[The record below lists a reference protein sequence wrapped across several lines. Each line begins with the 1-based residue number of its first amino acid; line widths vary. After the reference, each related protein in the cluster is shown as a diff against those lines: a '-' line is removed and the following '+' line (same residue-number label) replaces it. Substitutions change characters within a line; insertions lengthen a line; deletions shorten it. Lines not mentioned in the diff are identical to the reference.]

1 METLFSDES
10 GAGDEVIVLVHG
22 FAGTHRAWAQIVPAL
37 ATHHRVIAYD
47 LPGHGA
53 SIDYP
58 DAGPAKVAARAILA
72 DLAARGIARAHF
84 AGHSMGGAVAT
95 LAAAFEPSRVASLSL
110 LSPGG
115 FGPEINQRLLARF
128 AAASDET
135 TVRLCLEGMFGWN
148 SPVPEETVAD
158 ALAQARDPVRRRK
171 LIDIA
176 GTLARDG
183 VQGQIPREMIE
194 ALAMPVQLVWGL
206 LDNLLPSSQAQ
217 GLPGRFRLH
226 LLPGIGHML
235 PDEAPETVARLI
247 EDLVQNEK

>member
-1 METLFSDES
+1 MATLFSDES

-22 FAGTHRAWAQIVPAL
+22 FAGTHRVWAQIVPAL
-37 ATHHRVIAYD
+37 AARHRVITYD

-53 SIDYP
+53 SLDYP

-72 DLAARGIARAHF
+72 DLAARSIAHAHF

-95 LAAAFEPSRVASLSL
+95 LAAVFEPSRVASLSL

-128 AAASDET
+128 ATASDET

-148 SPVPEETVAD
+148 SPVPERNVAD
-158 ALAQARDPVRRRK
+158 ALPQALDPVRGRK
-171 LIDIA
+171 LMEIA
-176 GTLARDG
+176 ATLARDG

-194 ALAMPVQLVWGL
+194 ALAMPVQFVWGM
-206 LDNLLPSSQAQ
+206 LDNVLPVSHAQ
-217 GLPGRFRLH
+217 GLPDRFRLH

-235 PDEAPETVARLI
+235 PDEAPETVSRLI
-247 EDLVQNEK
+247 LDIVHNGK